1 MYLLCSVRKKL
12 QDLLLKFR
20 NLLVEYGVTALVVHY
35 VIFALVI
42 VGFWTAI
49 RLGWRSS
56 GTGASVGT
64 WTAAYVMTKVVQP
77 LRIIATLAVTPL
89 VAKVYER
96 VTGRSTRPIPSSPKA
111 HVVDADVELSG
122 RRPTD
127 D

>member
-1 MYLLCSVRKKL
+1 MRKKF

-49 RLGWRSS
+49 RLGWRSGGS
-56 GTGASVGT
+56 AATVGT

-77 LRIIATLAVTPL
+77 LRIVATLAVTPF
-89 VAKVYER
+89 VAKVFER
-96 VTGRSTRPIPSSPKA
+96 VTGRSTRPRPSLPKA
-111 HVVDADVELSG
+111 HVVNADVELPG
-122 RRPTD
+122 RRPAD

>member
-1 MYLLCSVRKKL
+1 MYLLCSVRKKF

-49 RLGWRSS
+49 RLGWRSG
-56 GTGASVGT
+56 GTAANVGT

-96 VTGRSTRPIPSSPKA
+96 VTGRSVRPIATSPKA
-111 HVVDADVELSG
+111 HVVDADVELPG